1 MVNLAQRH
9 GARLA
14 KVVLAAAEAVLAAV
28 LAAAMAAVVV
38 VVVVVVGVVVEEE
51 PRRRHRRQVLPNR
64 PSVCSMFITD
74 LRRDTMARQ
83 RISEAAVTVSAE
95 VAAEGAHLAVVIQ
108 AQVGARAGAEGRVA
122 EERTGAQE
130 TRRMSVA

>member
-1 MVNLAQRH
+1 M
-9 GARLA
+9 
-14 KVVLAAAEAVLAAV
+14 VLAAAEAVLAAV
-28 LAAAMAAVVV
+28 WVAATAAVVV
-38 VVVVVVGVVVEEE
+38 VVVVVEEEE
-51 PRRRHRRQVLPNR
+51 PHRRHRRQVLPNR